1 VIQLN
6 VKGEVTFVATK
17 CGDILTPLHLQAG
30 LHYSR
35 VTQLGVVLYTK
46 LTTTDACT
54 TLVVYK
60 KAQTWL
66 IREPCNYTTMAKV
79 YLHTSAVKLGE
90 KIYIPVYCTLFIFC
104 TAFYQLRSQE
114 LAFPYTSAYDLKVT
128 QYIQARYS
136 GVTSVKHINEN
147 LLESISI
154 GLRWQ

>member
-1 VIQLN
+1 M
-6 VKGEVTFVATK
+6 KGEVTFYIPSQVSPFSCNPTPSYEQNCVVNVATH
-17 CGDILTPLHLQAG
+17 CGDVLTPLHLQAG

-35 VTQLGVVLYTK
+35 VTGVVMYVK

-104 TAFYQLRSQE
+104 TAF
-114 LAFPYTSAYDLKVT
+114 
-128 QYIQARYS
+128 
-136 GVTSVKHINEN
+136 
-147 LLESISI
+147 
-154 GLRWQ
+154 